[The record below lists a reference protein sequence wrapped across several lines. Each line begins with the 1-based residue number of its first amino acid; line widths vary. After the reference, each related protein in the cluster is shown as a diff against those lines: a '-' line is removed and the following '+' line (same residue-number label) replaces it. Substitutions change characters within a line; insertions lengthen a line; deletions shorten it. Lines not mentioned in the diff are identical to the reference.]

1 MKFFTQLKTFEKLKE
16 LLQLIAMIPQLTSQS
31 KSTEHVNDSSSQ
43 IIPVNMI
50 MIHREKIRWHESTN
64 FQNIY
69 GY

>member
-50 MIHREKIRWHESTN
+50 MIHREKIR
-64 FQNIY
+64 
-69 GY
+69 